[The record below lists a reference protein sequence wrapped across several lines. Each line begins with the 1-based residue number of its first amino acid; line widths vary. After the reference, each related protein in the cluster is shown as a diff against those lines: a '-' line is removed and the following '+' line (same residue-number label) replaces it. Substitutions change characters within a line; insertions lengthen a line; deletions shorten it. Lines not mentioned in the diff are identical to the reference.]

1 MAARL
6 AYRSASGPCD
16 VEWTE
21 FLCGSGFHKDPKR
34 YEPEID
40 RKMIAKQRLDL
51 VIERV
56 LGQNFSDTNVPS
68 EQQAKNMLGW
78 IAYGW
83 EAYDNESAALRMI
96 AAVKHCPKETKE
108 LCLVELNHIHNKWPS
123 GPVRQYAYEL
133 SLDAVEG
140 LDDINQLF

>member
-1 MAARL
+1 
-6 AYRSASGPCD
+6 
-16 VEWTE
+16 
-21 FLCGSGFHKDPKR
+21 
-34 YEPEID
+34 
-40 RKMIAKQRLDL
+40 MIAKQRLDL

-56 LGQNFSDTNVPS
+56 LSQNFSDTNVPS

-108 LCLVELNHIHNKWPS
+108 SCVVELNLTYTIN
-123 GPVRQYAYEL
+123 GPVRLGSMLMSYYLTQWKE
-133 SLDAVEG
+133 
-140 LDDINQLF
+140 